1 MTEILTSEQMRALER
16 AAIDSGSV
24 SGRELM
30 ERAGLG
36 VVEAIL
42 AEWPELA
49 EGGRS
54 AEILCGPGNNGGD
67 GFVVARLLKQRG
79 WQVRVAFY
87 GDAERLPPDARHN
100 YDLWSE
106 LGDVVPAC
114 REGWT
119 DDLRPVDLIVDAV
132 FGIGLSRPVDD
143 PCLWEWFWLVDDALD
158 TAPLDRNSGRWTR
171 SVAIDIPSG
180 LDADTGEVIGGEP
193 EHGLR
198 APRVMLTVT
207 FHASKRGHIMGEGPD
222 LCSKLVVKGIGL

>member
-1 MTEILTSEQMRALER
+1 MTEILTPEQMRALER
-16 AAIDSGSV
+16 AAIDSGAV

-30 ERAGLG
+30 ERAGQG

-42 AEWPELA
+42 AEWPALA
-49 EGGRS
+49 EGARS

-67 GFVVARLLKQRG
+67 GFVVARLLRQRG

-100 YDLWSE
+100 YDRWCE

-119 DDLRPVDLIVDAV
+119 GDIRPVDLVVDAV

-143 PCLWEWFWLVDDALD
+143 PCLWEWFWLIDDALD
-158 TAPLDRNSGRWTR
+158 VAPLDRDSGRWTR

-207 FHASKRGHIMGEGPD
+207 FHAPKRGHIMGEGPD
-222 LCSKLVVKGIGL
+222 ICGKLVVKGIGL